1 MYGPSSWIEA
11 ADDENDDG
19 DDEND
24 GGNDENEDGDDEKGK
39 SEG

>member
-11 ADDENDDG
+11 DDNENDGG

-24 GGNDENEDGDDEKGK
+24 GGNDENDDGDDVAG
-39 SEG
+39 GG

>member
-24 GGNDENEDGDDEKGK
+24 NGDDEKGK